1 MEHKSY
7 HRFEDFDLSRKLQ
20 EAVMDARLERP
31 TELQLEVIPQ
41 ALEGKD
47 VIFEARSGMGKS
59 ACFAIPFLQHWLR
72 DRNSKGVIITPS
84 ADSVQ
89 QLGKVI
95 GRLCPSLK
103 AKVLKFT
110 ARDDYFYPELHSKCP
125 MVILE
130 FAVADRF
137 IKREKEFMASV
148 HSLGLDEIDT
158 LMGKGQALDD
168 LIQSINADRQTL
180 ICANELTEA
189 VIEKGRW
196 FCDPNKMVKVQLFRP
211 EASWDKEQ
219 IQLRY
224 LVVNETTRADR
235 VVSLLKENSDKIVM
249 IVTDADRLS
258 REIVEMLA
266 AREITGQ
273 VLAYSMQLDEK
284 QAIANTVVESGKGIL
299 VGCEAAMNGLN
310 LPKVDHLIS
319 WELPSQLEQYWKRV
333 DRFVFQGSLLVTAIV
348 DEPRAGAVRILER
361 RLGRPMIWLNQG
373 EPGISIGERG
383 ERGERSDRRD
393 RDDRGYRDDRRDR
406 GDRGER
412 RFGRDRDR
420 RDDRYD
426 RRNAPDAGE
435 RTPPAS
441 STPSESFKESKPQQ
455 NPNEPVIPGRFFEP
469 VSAEP
474 DEMAKYAPTGKIIK
488 TLGSKFVPAG
498 KKRSGKQ
505 PGKPPKSE

>member
-7 HRFEDFDLSRKLQ
+7 HRFEDFELSRKLQ

-41 ALEGKD
+41 ALEEKD

-72 DRNSKGVIITPS
+72 DRNRKGLIITPT

-110 ARDDYFYPELHSKCP
+110 TRDDYFYPEFHAKCP

-130 FAVADRF
+130 YGVAERF

-158 LMGKGQALDD
+158 LMQKGQGLDE
-168 LIQSINADRQTL
+168 LVQSINADRQTL

-196 FCDPNKMVKVQLFRP
+196 FCDPNKMVKIQLFRP
-211 EASWDKEQ
+211 EANWDKEQ

-224 LVVNETTRADR
+224 LIVNEGNRAEQ
-235 VVSLLKENSDKIVM
+235 VVKLLKENSDKIVM

-266 AREITGQ
+266 ANEITGQ

-284 QAIANTVVESGKGIL
+284 AGDREYSGG
-299 VGCEAAMNGLN
+299 
-310 LPKVDHLIS
+310 
-319 WELPSQLEQYWKRV
+319 KRQR
-333 DRFVFQGSLLVTAIV
+333 DS
-348 DEPRAGAVRILER
+348 R
-361 RLGRPMIWLNQG
+361 RL
-373 EPGISIGERG
+373 
-383 ERGERSDRRD
+383 RS
-393 RDDRGYRDDRRDR
+393 G
-406 GDRGER
+406 
-412 RFGRDRDR
+412 
-420 RDDRYD
+420 
-426 RRNAPDAGE
+426 
-435 RTPPAS
+435 
-441 STPSESFKESKPQQ
+441 
-455 NPNEPVIPGRFFEP
+455 NEW
-469 VSAEP
+469 AEP
-474 DEMAKYAPTGKIIK
+474 AEGRSCD
-488 TLGSKFVPAG
+488 FVGTALAA
-498 KKRSGKQ
+498 
-505 PGKPPKSE
+505 

>member
-7 HRFEDFDLSRKLQ
+7 HRFEDFELSRKLQ
-20 EAVMDARLERP
+20 EAVVDARLERP
-31 TELQLEVIPQ
+31 TELQIEVIPQ

-72 DRNSKGVIITPS
+72 DRNRKGLIITPS

-110 ARDDYFYPELHSKCP
+110 NRDDYFYPEFHSKCP
-125 MVILE
+125 LVILE
-130 FAVADRF
+130 YAVADRF
-137 IKREKEFMASV
+137 IKREKDFMANV
-148 HSLGLDEIDT
+148 HSLGLDEIDK
-158 LMGKGQALDD
+158 LMEQGQGLDD
-168 LIQSINADRQTL
+168 MIQLISADRQTL
-180 ICANELTEA
+180 ICANELTGA

-211 EASWDKEQ
+211 EANWDKEQ

-224 LVVNETTRADR
+224 LVVNESTREER
-235 VVSLLKENSDKIVM
+235 VVNLLKENSDKIVM
-249 IVTDADRLS
+249 IITDADRLS

-266 AREITGQ
+266 SHEITGQ

-284 QAIANTVVESGKGIL
+284 QTIANTVVESGKGIL

-333 DRFVFQGSLLVTAIV
+333 DRFVFQGSLIVTAIV
-348 DEPRAGAVRILER
+348 DEPRAGAIRILER
-361 RLGRPMIWLNQG
+361 RLGRPMIWLNEG
-373 EPGISIGERG
+373 EAGINIGKERA
-383 ERGERSDRRD
+383 ERSDH
-393 RDDRGYRDDRRDR
+393 
-406 GDRGER
+406 GER
-412 RFGRDRDR
+412 RFGGRDRERRFDR
-420 RDDRYD
+420 REMRGSSDRGGI
-426 RRNAPDAGE
+426 A
-435 RTPPAS
+435 TQL
-441 STPSESFKESKPQQ
+441 PSESFQEKKQKPG
-455 NPNEPVIPGRFFEP
+455 EPILPGRFFEP

-474 DEMAKYAPTGKIIK
+474 NDIAKYAPGGKIIK

-498 KKRSGKQ
+498 KKRSS
-505 PGKPPKSE
+505 KSSRSE